1 MNKSL
6 YPTWYEFKKDLQKEL
21 GRSVLNE
28 EWLQVKPIKPLPW
41 NKSYLK
47 STLATINNITLKSEM

>member
-6 YPTWYEFKKDLQKEL
+6 YPTWYEFKKDLQKKL

-28 EWLQVKPIKPLPW
+28 EWLQVKPIEPLPW

-47 STLATINNITLKSEM
+47 STLATINNITLNDKT